1 MAWVDVRVNGA
12 VAHRVRV
19 VSGCTHNE
27 ACAVGDMACVDAR
40 AVPHGGAGGHLL
52 HVVGDTLAL
61 GYVLHCN
68 HYLIL

>member
-1 MAWVDVRVNGA
+1 MDVRVNDA
-12 VAHRVRV
+12 VAHRVLV

-27 ACAVGDMACVDAR
+27 ACAVGDMACVDAH
-40 AVPHGGAGGHLL
+40 AVPHGGADGHLL

-68 HYLIL
+68 HCLIL

>member
-68 HYLIL
+68 HCLIL

>member
-27 ACAVGDMACVDAR
+27 VCAVGDMACVGGGTD
-40 AVPHGGAGGHLL
+40 GAGGHPRA
-52 HVVGDTLAL
+52 VDDTLAL

-68 HYLIL
+68 HCLIL